1 MGRRNFDLVI
11 SGAGP
16 IGLATALAARSI
28 LGGKARMLVCDPYWD
43 RQRPSLLF
51 YAISAAPRRLLQNI
65 GVWHR
70 LENSSP
76 IKRMEISDSGLRDV
90 VRQNYLSFD
99 QDVRTGDP
107 LAYMVGHDELTSA
120 LKEAVREAD
129 IQVRSEAI
137 SGFVAREPSIDTQFS
152 SGESVTGGLVAACD
166 GAQSMVRELA
176 KIPITGW
183 NYDRNAIVAT
193 VRAERYHEGVAVQHF
208 LPAGTFALLP
218 LPDQHFSIVWVE
230 RPGDAERLCAGS
242 TADFEDA
249 LQARAGH
256 QFGKL
261 TLVDGPQHYPLR
273 FQIARQLQRG
283 RVVLLGDAAHT
294 THPLAGQGLNLGL
307 RDVGYL
313 MHYLAADARLGL
325 DLGSHQTLLAYE
337 RSRRGETLATLGAAD
352 ALFRLFS
359 LEGDAVRTIR
369 DTGLGIVDSSEKL
382 KSFLIR
388 QASGITPD
396 LPALLRE
403 ESFAV

>member
-1 MGRRNFDLVI
+1 
-11 SGAGP
+11 
-16 IGLATALAARSI
+16 
-28 LGGKARMLVCDPYWD
+28 
-43 RQRPSLLF
+43 
-51 YAISAAPRRLLQNI
+51 
-65 GVWHR
+65 
-70 LENSSP
+70 
-76 IKRMEISDSGLRDV
+76 MEITDSGLRDV
-90 VRQNYLSFD
+90 VRQNYLSFG
-99 QDVRTGDP
+99 QDTRSGDP
-107 LAYMVGHDELTSA
+107 LAHMVAHDQLTAA
-120 LKEAVREAD
+120 LEEAARDAD
-129 IQVRSEAI
+129 IQVRSEPI
-137 SGFVAREPSIDTQFS
+137 SGLVARETSIDAQLS
-152 SGESVTGGLVAACD
+152 SGESVTAGLIAGCD

-176 KIPITGW
+176 KIPVTGW

-193 VRAERYHEGVAVQHF
+193 VRAERNHEGVAVQHF

-218 LPDQHFSIVWVE
+218 LPEQRCSIVWVE
-230 RPGDAERLCAGS
+230 RPVDAERLCAGS

-273 FQIARQLQRG
+273 FQITRQLQRG

-325 DLGSHQTLLAYE
+325 DLGGHQTLLSYE
-337 RSRRGETLATLGAAD
+337 RSRRAETLATLGAAD

-359 LEGDAVRTIR
+359 LQGVAARTVR

-382 KSFLIR
+382 KAFLIR
-388 QASGITPD
+388 QASGITQD
-396 LPALLRE
+396 LPELLRE
-403 ESFAV
+403 ETRAI